1 MRRGMES
8 RWIDIDG
15 PLHFAEYPGTAEGP
29 TFVLLHGL
37 GGSHLNWIGVAP
49 ELARFGRVLTPD
61 LAGFGRTPLAGRS
74 ASIRANRDLLDRFLE
89 RTESVPAVIAGN
101 SMGGAISAMQAAQ
114 RPETVAG
121 LVLVDPALPRS
132 RGVIPD
138 ATVAALFAAY
148 AMPVVGEA
156 VVRDRYRRLGPEGLV
171 RDTLRM
177 CMVDPGRAD
186 PALVEAH
193 VEMARARL
201 DMPWAAP
208 AFLQAARSIM
218 RALARRERWLN
229 MLMTITCPTL
239 LMMGRFDRLVP
250 LPAAEAVARLRPD
263 WDFVVYDDLG
273 HTPQMEDPKAW
284 LETVTGWLDRR
295 LGRFYST
302 LRP

>member
-1 MRRGMES
+1 
-8 RWIDIDG
+8 
-15 PLHFAEYPGTAEGP
+15 
-29 TFVLLHGL
+29 
-37 GGSHLNWIGVAP
+37 VAP

>member
-8 RWIDIDG
+8 RWTDLEG
-15 PLHFAEYPGTAEGP
+15 PLHYAEYPGPTDGP
-29 TFVLLHGL
+29 TFVLNHGL
-37 GGSHLNWIGVAP
+37 GGSHLNWMSVAP
-49 ELARFGRVLTPD
+49 ELARFGRVLAPD
-61 LAGFGRTPLAGRS
+61 LAGFGRSPLAGRS
-74 ASIRANRDLLDRFLE
+74 ASIRKNRHLLDRFLA
-89 RTESVPAVIAGN
+89 SMGAVPAVLVGN
-101 SMGGAISAMQAAQ
+101 SMGGAISAMQAAEQ
-114 RPETVAG
+114 QETVAA
-121 LVLVDPALPRS
+121 LVLVDPALPRA

-138 ATVAALFAAY
+138 RTVAALFAAY
-148 AMPVVGEA
+148 AIPGVGEA
-156 VVRDRYRRLGPEGLV
+156 VVRDRARRLGPEGLV
-171 RDTLRM
+171 RDTMRL

-186 PALVEAH
+186 PALFDAH

-201 DMPWAAP
+201 DMPWAGP
-208 AFLQAARSIM
+208 AFLQAARSIV

-250 LPAAEAVARLRPD
+250 LAAAEAVARLRPD

-284 LETVTGWLDRR
+284 LETVTTWLDRR
-295 LGRFYST
+295 LGRMYTT